1 MTMSELDIRTIFN
14 RLRRHIFFLLAFY
27 VLLWGFTPYKAV
39 FLGLTLGTSLSL
51 FNMWLLVKRM
61 DRFSSAIDEGK
72 PLRSLGTVSRMA
84 TAVLAVL
91 IALKFPEHL
100 NIYSVIVG
108 LMTSYIVIM
117 IDFFVQTFNSRK

>member
-1 MTMSELDIRTIFN
+1 MPEIDIRTIFN
-14 RLRRHIFFLLAFY
+14 RLRSYIFFLLAFY
-27 VLLWGFTPYKAV
+27 VLVWGFTPYKAV

-61 DRFSSAIDEGK
+61 DRFSEAIDQGK
-72 PLRSLGTVSRMA
+72 SLRSLGTVSRMA
-84 TAVLAVL
+84 TAILAVL
-91 IALKFPEHL
+91 IAVKFPDYL

-117 IDFFVQTFNSRK
+117 IDFFVRTFNSRK

>member
-1 MTMSELDIRTIFN
+1 MPDLDIRTIYN
-14 RLRRHIFFLLAFY
+14 RLRRYIFFLLAFY

-39 FLGLTLGTSLSL
+39 CLGLTLGTSLSL

-61 DRFSSAIDEGK
+61 DRFSAAIDEGK
-72 PLRSLGTVSRMA
+72 ALRSLGTVSRMA

-117 IDFFVQTFNSRK
+117 IDFFVRTFNSRK

>member
-1 MTMSELDIRTIFN
+1 MPEIDIRTIFN
-14 RLRRHIFFLLAFY
+14 RLRRYIFFLLAFY

-61 DRFSSAIDEGK
+61 DRFSEAIDQGK
-72 PLRSLGTVSRMA
+72 GLRSLGTVSRMA
-84 TAVLAVL
+84 TAILAVA
-91 IALKFPEHL
+91 IALKFPDYL

-108 LMTSYIVIM
+108 LMTAYMVIM
-117 IDFFVQTFNSRK
+117 IDFFIQTFNSRK